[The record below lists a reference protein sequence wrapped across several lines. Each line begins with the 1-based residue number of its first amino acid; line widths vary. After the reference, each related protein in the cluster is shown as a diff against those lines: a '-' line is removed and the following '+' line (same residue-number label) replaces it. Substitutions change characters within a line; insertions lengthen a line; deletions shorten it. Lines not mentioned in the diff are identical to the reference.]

1 MMARSEPPQKRASA
15 VEYLRQLEAGELSSV
30 DLVEQTLDRIHAVN
44 DALNAV
50 VAENPEQSLAEAKA
64 ADNKR
69 QRGESLALLGLPITV
84 KDSIDVA
91 GFVCTGGSYARE
103 NYRPKDSTVAARLRA
118 AGAILIAK
126 TNCPEYSSSYE
137 TDNAIFGRTNH
148 PANLEHTPGGSTGGE
163 AALLAAD
170 ATLVSIGLD
179 GGGSIRVPS
188 HYCGTVGIR
197 PTVGRVPDTGS
208 WPETRDTGYRDLM
221 CIGPMARY
229 VEDLALILPV
239 ISGPDWIDPYAV
251 PAPLGKAAD
260 VDVRSLR
267 IAYYDYD
274 GTVEVSDETKQAVA
288 ATVESLAACG
298 AKITRVTPPDPSE
311 ATTIFFSMAGADGG
325 SRTWKDLE
333 GCHGR
338 HHEQFQALLDGFG
351 ESMSLHDFFDLQG
364 RFFEFRA
371 TMRRFLTDY
380 DVIVCPVTTGPAPRH
395 MQTPY
400 GIPQEQY
407 LQYAAFNYVHAY
419 ALAGV
424 PVVVVPAGEQDGLP
438 IGVQIVSQAFQEH
451 VALAA
456 AGVIEQTS
464 GGFVPR
470 RDGLKS

>member
-1 MMARSEPPQKRASA
+1 MIDKSPSSA
-15 VEYLRQLEAGELSSV
+15 GLESACEFLRRLATKEISSV
-30 DLVEQTLDRIHAVN
+30 ELVEQTLSRIHSVN
-44 DALNAV
+44 EKLNAV
-50 VAENPEQSLAEAKA
+50 IAEDPERSLTEAKQ
-64 ADNKR
+64 ADAKR
-69 QRGESLALLGLPITV
+69 QQGVSLPLLGLPVTI

-103 NYRPKDSTVAARLRA
+103 NYRPVDSTVAARLRA

-163 AALLAAD
+163 GALLAAD

-229 VEDLALILPV
+229 VEDLSLILPI
-239 ISGPDWIDPYAV
+239 ISGPDLVDPYAV
-251 PAPLGKAAD
+251 PAPLGNPEE
-260 VDVRSLR
+260 VDTASLR
-267 IAYYDYD
+267 VGYYDYD
-274 GTVEVSDETKQAVA
+274 GTVEVSDETKAAVEA
-288 ATVESLAACG
+288 AVKVLEEQG
-298 AKITRVTPPDPSE
+298 ASITKVTPPDVSD
-311 ATTIFFSMAGADGG
+311 ATMLFFSLAGADGG
-325 SRTWKDLE
+325 DRTWKDLE
-333 GCHGR
+333 GCNGR
-338 HHEQFQALLDGFG
+338 HHQQFQALLDGFG
-351 ESMSLHDFFDLQG
+351 EALKLSDFFDLQE
-364 RFFEFRA
+364 RLFVFRA
-371 TMRRFLTDY
+371 MMRQFLTDF
-380 DVIVCPVTTGPAPRH
+380 DVIICPVTTGPAPKH
-395 MQTPY
+395 MTPPY
-400 GIPQEQY
+400 GIAQEEY

-424 PVVVVPAGEQDGLP
+424 PVAVVRAGEQDNLP
-438 IGVQIVSQAFQEH
+438 IGVQIVSQTWQEH

-456 AGVIEQTS
+456 AAVIEQQL
-464 GGFVPR
+464 GGYIPQVG
-470 RDGLKS
+470 GL